1 MLTKFHGYFQDQYLL
16 TVCKTMLESSSCWA
30 RKISSVAGLR
40 LSREFG
46 ARAESRERESMQGGK
61 AR

>member
-16 TVCKTMLESSSCWA
+16 TVCETMLENSSCWA
-30 RKISSVAGLR
+30 RKNSSFAGLR

-46 ARAESRERESMQGGK
+46 ARAEPRERESMQGGK
-61 AR
+61 AW